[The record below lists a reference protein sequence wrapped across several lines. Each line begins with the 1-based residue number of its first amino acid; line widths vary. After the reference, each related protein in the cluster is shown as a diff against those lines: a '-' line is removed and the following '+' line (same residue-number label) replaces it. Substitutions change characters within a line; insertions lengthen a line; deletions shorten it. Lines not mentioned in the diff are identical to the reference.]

1 MWKQDVCFWYAEQG
15 RLQPPPRLASA
26 SHHRP
31 AGRLDTSCL
40 NTPSGYY
47 LSRHWRQRRQQRLEI
62 DGHQCQG
69 CGINAAQ
76 LEELSWPGL
85 QVHHKNAG
93 PPNYTY
99 PSFGNEQMSDLLTLC
114 PDCHD
119 GITNS
124 VRRQRFK
131 LDPKKQ
137 VNPVHLQPP
146 SLSASIPTRR
156 QHVEPSFC
164 SDQTSGREPTA
175 VPQRANSRSAKYL
188 REGNESRER
197 QAKKD

>member
-1 MWKQDVCFWYAEQG
+1 M
-15 RLQPPPRLASA
+15 
-26 SHHRP
+26 
-31 AGRLDTSCL
+31 

-47 LSRHWRQRRQQRLEI
+47 LSCHWRQRRQQRLEI
-62 DGHQCQG
+62 DGHKCQG
-69 CGINAAQ
+69 CGITAAQ
-76 LEELSWPGL
+76 LEELGWPGL
-85 QVHHKNAG
+85 QVHHKNDG

-146 SLSASIPTRR
+146 SLSVPITTPR
-156 QHVEPSFC
+156 QNVKPSFC
-164 SDQTSGREPTA
+164 SDSTSGREPTV
-175 VPQRANSRSAKYL
+175 VPQRSDSRSAKYL
-188 REGNESRER
+188 LEGNQSRKRKTE
-197 QAKKD
+197 KD